1 MAEMKFIVDNI
12 SCEGCADKIRQSL
25 ENLGGVEELTI
36 AMDKRLVVVLGEAD
50 PEEIEKAIQDAGYS
64 PSISKE
70 EF

>member
-12 SCEGCADKIRQSL
+12 SCEDCADKIRQSL
-25 ENLGGVEELTI
+25 ETLSGVEELTI
-36 AMDKRLVVVLGEAD
+36 AVDKRLVVVQGEAD
-50 PEEIEKAIQDAGYS
+50 PEEIEKSIQNAGYS